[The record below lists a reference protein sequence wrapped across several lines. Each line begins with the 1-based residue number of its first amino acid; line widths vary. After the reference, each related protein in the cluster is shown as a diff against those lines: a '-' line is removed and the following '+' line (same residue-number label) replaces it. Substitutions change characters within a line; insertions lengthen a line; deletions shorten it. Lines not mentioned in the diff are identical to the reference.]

1 MESDY
6 VVWFTDGNQMYKTS
20 YEFVESALMSLCLD
34 DDQVNNV
41 CFRLIDS
48 LRRDS
53 LTTLKTKDMT
63 DVKRDAYLWDKANL
77 IIKKN
82 LEHYFPILA
91 GDSIPSVRNP
101 RIHEVLTIKKIK
113 NDPQWMLAMRYQ
125 STIQNLPLDSILKV
139 EAQNVLNNKPLMCEM
154 TDNISREVYI
164 EILVH
169 DMMEELQK
177 KPVLIEK
184 IREKAQ
190 ENNKAFEVQ
199 LQDDARWIINDK
211 IQKGEILWEEE

>member
-1 MESDY
+1 
-6 VVWFTDGNQMYKTS
+6 
-20 YEFVESALMSLCLD
+20 
-34 DDQVNNV
+34 
-41 CFRLIDS
+41 
-48 LRRDS
+48 
-53 LTTLKTKDMT
+53 
-63 DVKRDAYLWDKANL
+63 
-77 IIKKN
+77 
-82 LEHYFPILA
+82 
-91 GDSIPSVRNP
+91 
-101 RIHEVLTIKKIK
+101 
-113 NDPQWMLAMRYQ
+113 MLAMRYQ